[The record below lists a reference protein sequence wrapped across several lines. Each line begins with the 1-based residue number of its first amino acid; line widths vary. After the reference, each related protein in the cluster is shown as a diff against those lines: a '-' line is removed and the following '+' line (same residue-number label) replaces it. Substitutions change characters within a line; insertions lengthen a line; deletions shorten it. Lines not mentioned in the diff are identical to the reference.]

1 MGLQVRTNRAQSI
14 TNGAL
19 SSLTKRIG
27 TMSIHAKQSVIDLS
41 TAPSCSVSWLFDS
54 QRIFLDLTVMAEN
67 NALTGKLYGLCNK
80 KIDEHDFTH
89 HDVRI
94 LSRAYKDSLDS
105 KKHCLTIR
113 LPPELRKEMPSSLWH
128 LLFEDVDDGGNADAD
143 KSPRGV
149 FGFESILSHT
159 KDAKGRY
166 LLQVEWNSGEITTEP
181 DTFLKEDDPVTFG
194 AYLRSSGLAFTS
206 KEYANWAR
214 SDGSDSD
221 SVDDDDSSTEEE
233 TDDDPSFVT
242 VTDQFGNVKR
252 VSAYEAARIE
262 RIRRN
267 NERLASLGLL

>member
-1 MGLQVRTNRAQSI
+1 MRLPSI
-14 TNGAL
+14 TNATPSITDGAL
-19 SSLTKRIG
+19 SSITKRIA

-41 TAPSCSVSWLFDS
+41 TDPSCSVSWLFDS
-54 QRIFLDLTVMAEN
+54 QKLFLDLAVMAEN

-80 KIDEHDFTH
+80 KIDEHGFTH
-89 HDVRI
+89 HDVRV

-128 LLFEDVDDGGNADAD
+128 LLEVEEVDVDGNAND

-149 FGFESILSHT
+149 FGFESILSHN

-166 LLQVEWNSGEITTEP
+166 LFQVEWNSGEKTIEP
-181 DTFLKEDDPVTFG
+181 DTFLKEDDPVTFR

-206 KEYANWAR
+206 KYAEWVR
-214 SDGSDSD
+214 SNGSDSD
-221 SVDDDDSSTEEE
+221 SIDDGDSSSEEE
-233 TDDDPSFVT
+233 TEDDPSFVT
-242 VTDQFGNVKR
+242 VTDQFGNVRR

-267 NERLASLGLL
+267 NKRLASLGLI